1 MQRTDALEQ
10 YGWWSELKHGGLLI
24 APARLADYFP
34 EILPPLSDYLAE
46 KLRTA
51 VQRMQDG
58 QSNALTGLL
67 DTVLEDLVKLDPQY
81 WHKGSS
87 VPSTWSQRA
96 VTGEIVKPRR
106 VWEPPEGVPL
116 SVFSSDTRR
125 LGVHSG
131 RRDVARVVDW
141 LRRSSRKIGL
151 LTNGHQWRLIYAGL
165 DTEAWCEWDIDFW
178 FEEGAP
184 SSQVLALLCL
194 LRPEALTPQASA
206 KAGESVAPLIQ
217 AIDATRRGQA
227 ELTAALGERVR
238 EAVEFL
244 MAPDFRVPAGLFRL
258 AP

>member
-34 EILPPLSDYLAE
+34 EILPPLSDYLTE

-116 SVFSSDTRR
+116 PVFSSDTRR

-141 LRRSSRKIGL
+141 LRRSSRKIAL
-151 LTNGHQWRLIYAGL
+151 LTNGYQWRLIYAGL